1 MVPWDHGLQER
12 GFEPLRIA
20 PIVLETIAL
29 TARPFLFVT
38 HHNRLGAAHR
48 HLFRVNGEN
57 FRHFD
62 LFASQFVTVKVDL
75 TLRRQIIGRCQ
86 DAVL

>member
-1 MVPWDHGLQER
+1 
-12 GFEPLRIA
+12 
-20 PIVLETIAL
+20 
-29 TARPFLFVT
+29 LFVT

-48 HLFRVNGEN
+48 HLFRFNGEN